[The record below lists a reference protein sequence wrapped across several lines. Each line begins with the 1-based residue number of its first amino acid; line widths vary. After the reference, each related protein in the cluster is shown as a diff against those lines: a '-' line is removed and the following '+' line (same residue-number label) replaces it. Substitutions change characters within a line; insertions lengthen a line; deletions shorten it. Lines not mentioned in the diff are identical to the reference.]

1 MLGYLQEQLYS
12 SRKLFTRPCIDSQ
25 DCRIYVVL
33 CLSLSV
39 TVLYFNFTDTFQ
51 TLNLLCFYMKY
62 IRNTLSIARKEILLS
77 KLIVQQ
83 MRSLF
88 TYLHILNSCI
98 SASIDHINR
107 FFTENISV
115 MIQFI
120 PILS

>member
-88 TYLHILNSCI
+88 TYFEFLHKC
-98 SASIDHINR
+98 INR
-107 FFTENISV
+107 SYKQVLYRKYICDDTVYSNSV
-115 MIQFI
+115 
-120 PILS
+120 LN